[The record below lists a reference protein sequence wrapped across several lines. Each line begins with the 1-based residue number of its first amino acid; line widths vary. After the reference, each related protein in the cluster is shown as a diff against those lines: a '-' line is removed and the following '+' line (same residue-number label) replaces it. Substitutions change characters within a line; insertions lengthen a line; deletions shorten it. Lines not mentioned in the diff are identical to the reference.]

1 MMTKVKQ
8 IIYTFRRE
16 ILIFLLLFFTLLC
29 QLPDEIHAWNSAWY
43 AMDYSL
49 GFDSRLFIGS
59 FLRLFYPDSLPAG
72 AAYTFVLLSFFLLLI
87 LLAHVLGYALRQTE
101 GIPAGKGLLLVIIF
115 YLLCPGSP
123 SYLWTLENMGRFDMY
138 LLIAALLAITCCI
151 HIHSA
156 WAQIILITL
165 FGLIALSIH
174 QAFMFLFFPLLFTL
188 YFKAAFRGKNS
199 NLYIASAFAG
209 MAGMAAAFLY
219 FQLFSHIQV
228 PSCEELVSMLSTRTD
243 LPINEVAL
251 NYEYFTSTSQTAS
264 ELVFNQLG
272 ERIRYGFITLL
283 LLSPLAILYG
293 FLWLNILK
301 ASEKKAK
308 PLYILLLLS
317 HLCFVPAFLL
327 AIDWGRWFGAFLT
340 MQALQ
345 IVILA
350 AKKDAAVLSALSVLA
365 DSFRKHPYFF
375 LTAGVWLASLQK
387 FQATLLPNAPTFF
400 TSLYK
405 LYRLFF

>member
-59 FLRLFYPDSLPAG
+59 FLRLFYPDFLPAG

-123 SYLWTLENMGRFDMY
+123 SYLWTLENIGRFDMY

-156 WAQIILITL
+156 WAQIILIPL

-199 NLYIASAFAG
+199 NLYIASALTG

-308 PLYILLLLS
+308 PLFLPSYSLS
-317 HLCFVPAFLL
+317 
-327 AIDWGRWFGAFLT
+327 
-340 MQALQ
+340 
-345 IVILA
+345 
-350 AKKDAAVLSALSVLA
+350 
-365 DSFRKHPYFF
+365 
-375 LTAGVWLASLQK
+375 
-387 FQATLLPNAPTFF
+387 
-400 TSLYK
+400 
-405 LYRLFF
+405 

>member
-59 FLRLFYPDSLPAG
+59 FLRLFYPDFLPAG

-101 GIPAGKGLLLVIIF
+101 EIPAGKGLLLVIIF

-151 HIHSA
+151 HIPSA
-156 WAQIILITL
+156 WAQMILITL

-174 QAFMFLFFPLLFTL
+174 QAFYVPLFP
-188 YFKAAFRGKNS
+188 
-199 NLYIASAFAG
+199 SAF
-209 MAGMAAAFLY
+209 Y
-219 FQLFSHIQV
+219 FIF
-228 PSCEELVSMLSTRTD
+228 
-243 LPINEVAL
+243 
-251 NYEYFTSTSQTAS
+251 
-264 ELVFNQLG
+264 
-272 ERIRYGFITLL
+272 
-283 LLSPLAILYG
+283 
-293 FLWLNILK
+293 
-301 ASEKKAK
+301 
-308 PLYILLLLS
+308 
-317 HLCFVPAFLL
+317 
-327 AIDWGRWFGAFLT
+327 
-340 MQALQ
+340 
-345 IVILA
+345 
-350 AKKDAAVLSALSVLA
+350 
-365 DSFRKHPYFF
+365 
-375 LTAGVWLASLQK
+375 
-387 FQATLLPNAPTFF
+387 
-400 TSLYK
+400 
-405 LYRLFF
+405 